1 MSGAEGQCL
10 HDFSLSEEDSH
21 LARAGEH
28 RDRSRMPS
36 KASVEI
42 VVDIVGRI
50 AIVRPSSLR
59 ALPFDAVELRWR

>member
-1 MSGAEGQCL
+1 
-10 HDFSLSEEDSH
+10 
-21 LARAGEH
+21 
-28 RDRSRMPS
+28 MPS

-42 VVDIVGRI
+42 VVDIVGRT

>member
-1 MSGAEGQCL
+1 
-10 HDFSLSEEDSH
+10 
-21 LARAGEH
+21 
-28 RDRSRMPS
+28 MPS